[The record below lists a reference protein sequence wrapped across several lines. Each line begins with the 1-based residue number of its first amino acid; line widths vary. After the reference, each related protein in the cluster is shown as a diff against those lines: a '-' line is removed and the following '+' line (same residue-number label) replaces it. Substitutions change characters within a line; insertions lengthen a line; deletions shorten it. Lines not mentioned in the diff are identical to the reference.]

1 MTDARRM
8 ESTGHTL
15 SIREKLGYSLGDL
28 AANLIF
34 QTLITYLAFFYT
46 DVYRLPPATAATIIF
61 VIGVLGAFVFTPLIG
76 IAADRTVSRWGK
88 FRPWILWTAIP
99 FGVLSLLAFSTPD
112 LAPRAK
118 VVYAL
123 ATYGLLMLVYA
134 ANNLPYSAL
143 SGVLTGSMAQ
153 RNSLSA
159 YRFVAVMIAQFII
172 QVLLLPLVLIL
183 GDGDRVLGF
192 ERVMT
197 VFAVVGTV
205 FFLITFATTRER
217 IVPAKEQ
224 TAGVLQDLSDLLR
237 NRPWKVM
244 LALTILV
251 FINLSLKGGT
261 YVYYFQ
267 YYMSEAALA
276 GFLDTSGFNGVIGA
290 VNATLN
296 GLGLAGFAWPK
307 DPATSAFSLFNACGI
322 VCMILGIGVS
332 RRLADRFGKRDV
344 FGGALLVSTVF
355 LLAFYFFPPTAVAVA
370 FAAFMLHGFCY
381 GVTIPLLWAMIA
393 DVADYSEWKN
403 HRRATAI
410 VFSAML
416 CGLKIGL
423 SIGGALVAGIL
434 AHHGYQAGA
443 PQQPEAVVDGI
454 RLTVSV
460 YCSLPFLAAVA
471 LLFLYEIN
479 KRMET
484 RIEQDLQSRRQGSD
498 LHQLAAHAISQPLVS
513 HIYTADPS
521 AHVFEGRL
529 YIYPSHDIDSGA
541 PFDDEGGHFGMQ
553 DYHVLR
559 MDTPEGEATD
569 CGVALHVRDVPWASQ
584 QMWAPDAASRNGCY
598 YLYFP
603 AKDAHGRF
611 RIGVAAADRPEGP
624 FTPEPEPIDGAY
636 SIDPA
641 VFEDDDGTHYL
652 CFGGIWG
659 GQLQKYRDN
668 RYDPAHEEPAGEASA
683 LGPRIGRLDAG
694 MTRLAEPTREIVIL
708 DEHGQPL
715 RADDHAR
722 RFFEGP
728 WLHKHQG
735 RYYLSYSTGDTHLLC
750 YATSDSPY
758 GPFTYR
764 GVILTPVVGWTT
776 HHSICAF
783 QGRWYLFYHDALLSG
798 GVTHLRSVK
807 CTPLHME
814 TDGSIR
820 TIHPYGT

>member
-1 MTDARRM
+1 VTDARHM

-197 VFAVVGTV
+197 VFAAVGTV

-276 GFLDTSGFNGVIGA
+276 GFLDSSGFNRLIGA
-290 VNATLN
+290 VNAALN

-344 FGGALLVSTVF
+344 FGGALLVSTLF

-381 GVTIPLLWAMIA
+381 GITIPLLWAMIA

-443 PQQPEAVVDGI
+443 PQQPDAVVDGI

-479 KRMET
+479 KHMET

-498 LHQLAAHAISQPLVS
+498 LHPLAAHAISQPLVT

-569 CGVALHVRDVPWASQ
+569 CGMALHVRDVPWASR
-584 QMWAPDAASRNGCY
+584 QMWAPDAAARDGRY

-603 AKDAHGRF
+603 AKNAHGLF
-611 RIGVAAADRPEGP
+611 RIGVAVADRPEGP
-624 FTPEPEPIDGAY
+624 FAAEPEPIEGAY

-659 GQLQKYRDN
+659 GQLQKYREN
-668 RYDPAHEEPAGEASA
+668 RYDPAHEEPAGDAPA

-715 RADDHAR
+715 RADDSAR

-728 WLHKHQG
+728 WLHKYQG

-798 GVTHLRSVK
+798 GVTHLRTVK

-814 TDGSIR
+814 ADGSIR
-820 TIHPYGT
+820 TIHPYGS